1 MDLSE
6 LDNRPFCA
14 CSTPSGTAGIGVIR
28 LSGEGSSVIADKCIR
43 VLRAYDESIKTC
55 SQMPGY
61 TACYARFEDPADG
74 RTIDNVIVTHFV
86 APHSYTGDEM
96 FEISCHGGIAVKQE
110 ILRVL
115 ESVGARPAGRG
126 EFTKRAF
133 VNGKL
138 DLAEAEAV
146 MNVINADSGRALDA
160 ANSQMH
166 GELSS
171 KLTSIEQKLYEALAL
186 IEMIVE
192 FPEHDDTPEN
202 TDKIT
207 DICKTSVSDLDALIR
222 SYAKG
227 KMLTE
232 RMKIVLCGKPN
243 SGKSTLLNAIAGFD
257 RAIVTDTPGTTR
269 DTLELQADIASVP
282 VTVVDTAGLR
292 DTSDEIE
299 EMGIRRAV
307 TAVSEADLVF
317 YLIAPDE
324 DISSVEENLVNMDPS
339 KTKVVFTKTDEGDN
353 PHKEEIVKLLT
364 DRGISDRIEISAKS
378 GFNMDLFEKEV
389 EKTYEEAGGLLA
401 EDIMIISKRHSDA
414 LVSASDKLRSATD
427 AVEGGLGVDI
437 ASSVIR
443 SALDDIGAITGKTVS
458 AELAD
463 TIFSRFCIGK

>member
-1 MDLSE
+1 MDLCE

-14 CSTPSGTAGIGVIR
+14 CSTPSGTAGIAVIR
-28 LSGEGSSVIADKCIR
+28 LSGEGSSLIADKCIKI
-43 VLRAYDESIKTC
+43 VRAYDESVKVC

-74 RTIDNVIVTHFV
+74 RLIDNVIVMHFV

-96 FEISCHGGIAVKQE
+96 FEISCHGGSAVKQE
-110 ILRVL
+110 ILSVL
-115 ESVGARPAGRG
+115 ESNGARPAGRG

-133 VNGKL
+133 INGKL

-146 MNVINADSGRALDA
+146 MDVINADSARALDA
-160 ANSQMH
+160 ANSQIH
-166 GELSS
+166 GDLSS
-171 KLTSIEQKLYEALAL
+171 KLDMYEKKLYEALAL

-207 DICKTSVSDLDALIR
+207 EICRKAVSGLDSLIR
-222 SYAKG
+222 SYSKG
-227 KMLTE
+227 RMLTE

-269 DTLELQADIASVP
+269 DTLELQADIASIP

-307 TAVSEADLVF
+307 TALSEADLVF

-324 DISSVEENLVNMDPS
+324 DVSSVEENLRDMDPN
-339 KTKVVFTKTDEGDN
+339 KTKAVFTKSDEGDN
-353 PHKEEIVKLLT
+353 PHKKEIEELI
-364 DRGISDRIEISAKS
+364 RAHGINDFVEISAKS
-378 GFNMDLFEKEV
+378 GLNMDLLEQEV
-389 EKTYEEAGGLLA
+389 RKTYEAAGGLLA
-401 EDIMIISKRHSDA
+401 ENILIMSKRHADA
-414 LVSASDKLRSATD
+414 LTSASDKLNSAIE

-443 SALDDIGAITGKTVS
+443 SALDDLGAITGKTVS

>member
-28 LSGEGSSVIADKCIR
+28 LSGEGSSSIADKCIK
-43 VLRAYDESIKTC
+43 VIRAYDEKISSC
-55 SQMPGY
+55 SSMPGY
-61 TACYARFEDPADG
+61 TACYAQFRDPADG
-74 RTIDNVIVTHFV
+74 RIIDNVIVTHFV

-96 FEISCHGGIAVKQE
+96 FEISCHGGSAVKQE

-133 VNGKL
+133 INGKL

-146 MNVINADSGRALDA
+146 MDVINADSVRALDA

-171 KLTSIEQKLYEALAL
+171 RLSFIEKDLYEALAL

-207 DICKTSVSDLDALIR
+207 DICGKAVSELDALIR

-243 SGKSTLLNAIAGFD
+243 SGKSTLLNAIAGYD

-269 DTLELQADIASVP
+269 DTLELQVNIASVP

-292 DTSDEIE
+292 DTGDKIE
-299 EMGIRRAV
+299 EMGIKRAV

-324 DISSVEENLVNMDPS
+324 DISSVEENLVNMVPT

-353 PHKEEIVKLLT
+353 PDKDEIMRFLT
-364 DRGISDRIEISAKS
+364 DRGISERIEISAKT
-378 GFNMDLFEKEV
+378 GLNMDLLEKEV
-389 EKTYEEAGGLLA
+389 KKTYEEAGGLLA
-401 EDIMIISKRHSDA
+401 EDITIISKRHSDA
-414 LVSASDKLRSATD
+414 LVSASDKLISAKD
-427 AVEGGLGVDI
+427 AVESGLGVDI